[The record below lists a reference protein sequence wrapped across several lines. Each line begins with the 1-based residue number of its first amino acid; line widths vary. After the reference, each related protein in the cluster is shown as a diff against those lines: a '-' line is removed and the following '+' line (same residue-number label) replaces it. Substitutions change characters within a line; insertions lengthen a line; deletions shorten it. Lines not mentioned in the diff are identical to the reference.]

1 MPQIS
6 YTQCEEIQRVFTEEE
21 ITTTMFSIADSK
33 APGPDG
39 VNVKFFKLKWNV
51 VDPDI
56 IKGILRFFVFGFL
69 T

>member
-1 MPQIS
+1 
-6 YTQCEEIQRVFTEEE
+6 
-21 ITTTMFSIADSK
+21 MFSIADSK

-56 IKGILRFFVFGFL
+56 IKGIQRFFVFGFL